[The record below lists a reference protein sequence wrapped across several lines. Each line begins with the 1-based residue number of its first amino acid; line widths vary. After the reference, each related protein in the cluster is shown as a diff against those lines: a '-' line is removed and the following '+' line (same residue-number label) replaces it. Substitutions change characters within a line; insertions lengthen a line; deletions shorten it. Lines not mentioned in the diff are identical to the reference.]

1 MRNGILATVCVLG
14 CVAATHGA
22 ALAADKPMRL
32 WNLTTATIVDFRL
45 APAGAQNFGPNL
57 TKADKDGEVDHDE
70 RLPIRGVAP
79 GRYDA
84 RIVQRG
90 GRTCA
95 VAGLEL
101 AAGKVFTIEDKQL
114 AGCSK

>member
-1 MRNGILATVCVLG
+1 MRIRFVAVCAIVW
-14 CVAATHGA
+14 AAGGA
-22 ALAADKPMRL
+22 GAFAADKPMRF
-32 WNLTTATIVDFRL
+32 WNLTSATIVDLRL
-45 APAGAQNFGPNL
+45 APAGTQNFGGNL
-57 TKADKDGEVDHDE
+57 TKADKDGAVDHDE
-70 RLPIRGVAP
+70 RLPVRGVAP

-95 VAGLEL
+95 AASLEL

-114 AGCSK
+114 TGCTK